1 VVPREV
7 VLLAL
12 VPLAAALQA
21 VALRVAVHLVTVL
34 LEVAVHRLGKGP
46 ARATKMP
53 VGVWAIVLA

>member
-1 VVPREV
+1 MVPREV

-21 VALRVAVHLVTVL
+21 VVHLVTVL
-34 LEVAVHRLGKGP
+34 LEVAVHRLGRGP

-53 VGVWAIVLA
+53 VGVQEIVLA